1 VPGPCAA
8 WPAPDAGE
16 VGVLIAVLV
25 LVLSTAVVLVVS
37 GPLRASRQRA
47 AGAAG
52 TDQLVR
58 DELTAA
64 REAKYREIRDAELDY
79 RTGKLSREDY
89 DTIDSALRAE
99 AITILDRIEKL
110 ERDDRLGPGALEQH
124 DGEHEEQDREEEGPA
139 V

>member
-1 VPGPCAA
+1 M
-8 WPAPDAGE
+8 
-16 VGVLIAVLV
+16 IAVLV
-25 LVLSTAVVLVVS
+25 LALATAVVLVVS
-37 GPLRASRQRA
+37 GPLRVSRQRA
-47 AGAAG
+47 GASAAP
-52 TDQLVR
+52 DQLVR

-89 DTIDSALRAE
+89 DAVDNALRAE

-110 ERDDRLGPGALEQH
+110 EREDRLGPGTLEQH
-124 DGEHEEQDREEEGPA
+124 DGEDEEQDREEDGPA